1 MVFRRSVESHI
12 SPTGKM
18 DCKLARKIEIKCA
31 LQSSCSFLWKGF
43 IWKAPCQS
51 RHLLSEWRAAL
62 SSGAA
67 RESQSLMQVLCRFS
81 LPKSPKVPHKYMAPW
96 MPCIVPFVR
105 SVIDICKRKPHS
117 ICKQRADPEQ
127 AAMRPHRSK
136 GIISVPLRLLPHCP
150 RWIGF
155 LLAPKLIF
163 FLLECRYH
171 YIRYLKKNSSGV
183 TIILVKKQQSS
194 LQSRRLQKLQTL
206 LSQQLLLKALQ
217 VQDLCSSRP
226 ERAKNRLCLSKV
238 ARNVVDFQ
246 HGETFSGLVEII
258 VSKKLLHGTKQWL
271 LLAQVEKW
279 WSGSYWLQQFLVLL
293 HPFATCY
300 PLAQEIKGPLR
311 KVGTDP
317 FWGFWSSANPPLPR
331 SSDFSSFST
340 AAAGAP
346 SLLLKPWNLRG
357 VSNKE
362 IVKIHQV
369 IQEITCLFV
378 FH

>member
-171 YIRYLKKNSSGV
+171 YIRYLKKTHQESPSSWWRNNNLPSNPGAFKSCKPFS
-183 TIILVKKQQSS
+183 LSS
-194 LQSRRLQKLQTL
+194 CCWRLCRFKTSVRLAPSVPKIASASARWREMLWISSMERPFPALSRL
-206 LSQQLLLKALQ
+206 LS
-217 VQDLCSSRP
+217 
-226 ERAKNRLCLSKV
+226 
-238 ARNVVDFQ
+238 
-246 HGETFSGLVEII
+246 
-258 VSKKLLHGTKQWL
+258 
-271 LLAQVEKW
+271 
-279 WSGSYWLQQFLVLL
+279 
-293 HPFATCY
+293 
-300 PLAQEIKGPLR
+300 
-311 KVGTDP
+311 
-317 FWGFWSSANPPLPR
+317 PR
-331 SSDFSSFST
+331 SCCTVPNNGFS
-340 AAAGAP
+340 
-346 SLLLKPWNLRG
+346 
-357 VSNKE
+357 
-362 IVKIHQV
+362 
-369 IQEITCLFV
+369 
-378 FH
+378 